1 MVVSL
6 PRRSWL
12 LLISVWF
19 ASAGE
24 SQKPLPVSRLDKPLA
39 EFPEG
44 FTSLTAVR
52 ELPDGRV
59 MLLERCE
66 SIVVLL
72 DFTGRRF
79 TQVARTGAGPGEY
92 VRAAALWALPG
103 DSSAIYD
110 RANLRFLV
118 IDPTGKPE
126 RLFPAPQ
133 SLATR
138 VGRFAVEAPFTVRGT
153 DGRGRFYARQS
164 GRRATAKGIVQ
175 DDSVPVERWD
185 PSSGKRDTVGFYRV
199 FRSGLVKDF

>member
-153 DGRGRFYARQS
+153 DGRGHADTDAGRQTPFAERHIPYVAIVD
-164 GRRATAKGIVQ
+164 GPGIKKECETHPPREQ
-175 DDSVPVERWD
+175 R
-185 PSSGKRDTVGFYRV
+185 
-199 FRSGLVKDF
+199 